1 MITQDQYETFRDNI
15 NALIQEYRE
24 KFSVPVITD
33 SKEYEETYRKRL
45 LGMSRELRSMIDHV
59 SGIVLNEFGRPS
71 LLDAKEKAFI
81 ILVKEIMKLS
91 NRRMAYEMPLFGI
104 TEEISY
110 KTVERLYSDPLV
122 IMILNNIFIETL
134 RKKEMGK
141 CDAVGD
147 GTGYSLT
154 VTKHYRSMR
163 EKQGESVKRGQFVY
177 SFALMDLST
186 RMYIGYAVSLRSEKD
201 AYSRAIDMISKLR
214 IDLASIRLDRYY
226 SGQSILDDFSENTR
240 IFIIPKKNSRIR
252 GPRAWRDMILRFMN
266 DPIAYLREYF
276 KRNNSEAGFSSDKRS
291 TGHMIF
297 QKRKDRI
304 ETSGFCKGLLH
315 NLMLVNG

>member
-1 MITQDQYETFRDNI
+1 MITRSEYEKFRDSI
-15 NALIQEYRE
+15 NTLIQEYRE

-33 SKEYEETYRKRL
+33 SGKYETTYRKRL
-45 LGMSRELRSMIDHV
+45 LGMSRELRSMIDHA
-59 SGIVLNEFGRPS
+59 SGIEVDEFGRPS
-71 LLDAKEKAFI
+71 LLDAREKAFI
-81 ILVKEIMKLS
+81 ILTKEIMKLS
-91 NRRMAYEMPLFGI
+91 NRRMAYDLPLFGI
-104 TEEISY
+104 TREISY

-122 IMILNNIFIETL
+122 IMILNNLFIETL
-134 RKKEMGK
+134 RRSGISK

-163 EKQGESVKRGQFVY
+163 EKNGESVKTGQFVY
-177 SFALMDLST
+177 SFALMDLNT

-201 AYSRAIDMISKLR
+201 AYRKALDLISKLR
-214 IDLASIRLDRYY
+214 IALDSVRLDRYY
-226 SGQSILDDFSENTR
+226 SGQGILDDFGENTR

-252 GPRAWRDMILRFMN
+252 GKRGWRDIIRRFMN
-266 DPIAYLREYF
+266 DPMTYLREYF
-276 KRNNSEAGFSSDKRS
+276 KRSNSEAGFSADKRS

-297 QKRKDRI
+297 QRRKDRV

-315 NLMLVNG
+315 NLMLMHS

>member
-1 MITQDQYETFRDNI
+1 MITRDQYETFRNNI

-24 KFSVPVITD
+24 KFSMPLITD
-33 SKEYEETYRKRL
+33 SKKYEETYRKRL
-45 LGMSRELRSMIDHV
+45 LGMSRELKSMIDHV
-59 SGIVLNEFGRPS
+59 SFIVADEFGRPS

-104 TEEISY
+104 DRIISY

-122 IMILNNIFIETL
+122 IMILNNLFIETV
-134 RKKEMGK
+134 RKKEIGK
-141 CDAVGD
+141 CDAAGD

-201 AYSRAIDMISKLR
+201 AYRKAIDMISKLR
-214 IDLASIRLDRYY
+214 IDLSSIRLDRYY

-276 KRNNSEAGFSSDKRS
+276 KRSNSEAGFSSDKRS